1 MSPEQFLEA
10 VLRHRAIAIFRGQ
23 HQGRAAAAMDAAV
36 AAGFR
41 MVEFTVSTPGVYE
54 LIAEFAE
61 MGFLGAPLTG
71 YGCAGMNPVAYGLTM
86 IELERQDSGIRS
98 FCSVQSAL
106 AMYPIHA
113 FGSEEQRE
121 RFLPGMARGQIIG
134 AFGLTE
140 PNSGSDPGSMRTHA
154 RQQGPGGDYILSG
167 QKFWIT
173 NSPIADVMVV
183 WAKTL
188 DHGSDTPVIRGFL
201 VERGMPGLQTPETH
215 GKLSLRASITGE
227 IVLDEVKVPKANLL
241 PGVHG
246 LKGPLSCLTQARY
259 GIGWGAVGAA
269 MGVYERARRYTLERV
284 QFGKPLAGFQLT
296 QQKLVELHN
305 EIGKALLLAFHF
317 GRLKQDGKLTP
328 ESELTGLFEE
338 SAEAI
343 DVDGVRVEARL
354 AFSVSQSQEEKA
366 SASLRVGSPFSMVA
380 AQVNASY
387 TNKYSFNADG
397 SSSVST
403 RFVSIP
409 PPAELKEIL
418 ASMRK

>member
-1 MSPEQFLEA
+1 MSATPYILSIGHLLSDEERLVWATAREFCE
-10 VLRHRAIAIFRGQ
+10 RR
-23 HQGRAAAAMDAAV
+23 V
-36 AAGFR
+36 APVIEHHYEKATFPR
-41 MVEFTVSTPGVYE
+41 E

-106 AMYPIHA
+106 AMYPIQA
-113 FGSEEQRE
+113 FGSEAQRE

-154 RQQGPGGDYILSG
+154 RQREAGGDFVLSG

-173 NSPIADVMVV
+173 NSPIADVMIV

-188 DHGSDTPVIRGFL
+188 EFGSETPVIRGFL
-201 VERGMPGLQTPETH
+201 VERGMPGLSTPETK
-215 GKLSLRASITGE
+215 GKLSLRASLTGE
-227 IVLDEVKVPKANLL
+227 IVLDEVKVPKDNLL

-269 MGVYERARRYTLERV
+269 MSVYERARSYTLERV
-284 QFGKPLAGFQLT
+284 QFGKPLAAFQLT

-305 EIGKALLLAFHF
+305 EIGKGLLLAYHF
-317 GRLKQDGKLTP
+317 GRLKQDGKLSPVQVSYLKRDNVRMALEAARTARSMFGGNGIMG
-328 ESELTGLFEE
+328 EYHVMRHMCNLETVYTYEGTHEIHTLAIGRALTDL
-338 SAEAI
+338 
-343 DVDGVRVEARL
+343 D
-354 AFSVSQSQEEKA
+354 AFS
-366 SASLRVGSPFSMVA
+366 
-380 AQVNASY
+380 
-387 TNKYSFNADG
+387 
-397 SSSVST
+397 
-403 RFVSIP
+403 
-409 PPAELKEIL
+409 
-418 ASMRK
+418 

>member
-1 MSPEQFLEA
+1 MSGVPYLLSIDHLLSDEERLVWSAAREFCERRVAPVIEQHYEKATFP
-10 VLRHRAIAIFRGQ
+10 R
-23 HQGRAAAAMDAAV
+23 
-36 AAGFR
+36 
-41 MVEFTVSTPGVYE
+41 E

-71 YGCAGMNPVAYGLTM
+71 YGCAGMSPVAYGLTM

-113 FGSEEQRE
+113 FGSEAQRE
-121 RFLPGMARGQIIG
+121 RFLPGMARGELIG

-154 RQQGPGGDYILSG
+154 RQREAGGDYVLSG

-188 DHGSDTPVIRGFL
+188 EFGSETPVIRGFL
-201 VERGMPGLQTPETH
+201 VERDMAGLSTPETK

-227 IVLDEVKVPKANLL
+227 IVLDEVRVPVANLL
-241 PGVHG
+241 PGVSG

-259 GIGWGAVGAA
+259 GIGWGALGAA
-269 MGVYERARRYTLERV
+269 MSVYERARSYTLDRV

-296 QQKLVELHN
+296 QQKLVEIHN
-305 EIGKALLLAFHF
+305 EIGKGLLLAYHF
-317 GRLKQDGKLTP
+317 GRLKQDGKLSPVQVSYLKRDNVRMALEAARTARSMFGGNGIMG
-328 ESELTGLFEE
+328 EYHVMRHMCNLETVFTYEGTHEIHTLALGRALTGL
-338 SAEAI
+338 
-343 DVDGVRVEARL
+343 D
-354 AFSVSQSQEEKA
+354 AFS
-366 SASLRVGSPFSMVA
+366 
-380 AQVNASY
+380 
-387 TNKYSFNADG
+387 
-397 SSSVST
+397 
-403 RFVSIP
+403 
-409 PPAELKEIL
+409 
-418 ASMRK
+418 

>member
-1 MSPEQFLEA
+1 MTGTPYILSIDHLLSEEERLVWKSAHDFCE
-10 VLRHRAIAIFRGQ
+10 RR
-23 HQGRAAAAMDAAV
+23 V
-36 AAGFR
+36 APVIEKHYEHATFPR
-41 MVEFTVSTPGVYE
+41 E

-61 MGFLGAPLTG
+61 MGFLGAPLQG
-71 YGCAGMNPVAYGLTM
+71 YGCAGMGPVAYGLTM

-113 FGSEEQRE
+113 FGDEAQRE
-121 RFLPGMARGQIIG
+121 RWLPGMARGEIIG

-154 RQQGPGGDYILSG
+154 RQHEAGGDYVLSG

-173 NSPIADVMVV
+173 NSPIADVMIV

-188 DHGSDTPVIRGFL
+188 EFGSDTPVIRGFL
-201 VERGMPGLQTPETH
+201 VERGMAGLSTPETK

-227 IVLDEVKVPKANLL
+227 IVLDEVKVPKQNLL
-241 PGVHG
+241 PGVSG

-259 GIGWGAVGAA
+259 GIGWGALGAA
-269 MGVYERARRYTLERV
+269 MSVYERARRYTLDRV

-305 EIGKALLLAFHF
+305 EIGKGLLLAYHF

-328 ESELTGLFEE
+328 VQVSYLKRDNVRMALEAARTARSMFGGNGIMGEFHVMRHMCNLETVYTYEGTHEIHTLSIGRAITGL
-338 SAEAI
+338 
-343 DVDGVRVEARL
+343 D
-354 AFSVSQSQEEKA
+354 AFS
-366 SASLRVGSPFSMVA
+366 
-380 AQVNASY
+380 
-387 TNKYSFNADG
+387 
-397 SSSVST
+397 
-403 RFVSIP
+403 
-409 PPAELKEIL
+409 
-418 ASMRK
+418 

>member
-1 MSPEQFLEA
+1 MSSSPYIISIDHLLTDEERLVWSAAREFGERRIAPVIEKHYEA
-10 VLRHRAIAIFRGQ
+10 ATFPR
-23 HQGRAAAAMDAAV
+23 
-36 AAGFR
+36 
-41 MVEFTVSTPGVYE
+41 E
-54 LIAEFAE
+54 LIPEFAE

-113 FGSEEQRE
+113 FGSEDQRE
-121 RFLPGMARGQIIG
+121 RWLPAMARGEKIG

-154 RQQGPGGDYILSG
+154 RQRERGGDYFLSG
-167 QKFWIT
+167 QKCWIT

-188 DHGSDTPVIRGFL
+188 EFGSDAPVIRGFL
-201 VERGMPGLQTPETH
+201 VERSFAGLSTPETH

-227 IVLDEVKVPKANLL
+227 IVLDEVRVPASNLL
-241 PGVHG
+241 PGVQG

-269 MGVYERARRYTLERV
+269 MSVYERARRYTLDRV
-284 QFGKPLAGFQLT
+284 QFNKPLAAFQLT

-305 EIGKALLLAFHF
+305 DIGKGLLLAYHF
-317 GRLKQDGKLTP
+317 GRLKQDGKLSP
-328 ESELTGLFEE
+328 VQVSYLKRDNVRMALESARTARSMLGGNGIMGEFHIMRHLCNLETVFTYEGTHEIHTLAIGRAITGL
-338 SAEAI
+338 
-343 DVDGVRVEARL
+343 D
-354 AFSVSQSQEEKA
+354 AFS
-366 SASLRVGSPFSMVA
+366 
-380 AQVNASY
+380 
-387 TNKYSFNADG
+387 
-397 SSSVST
+397 
-403 RFVSIP
+403 
-409 PPAELKEIL
+409 
-418 ASMRK
+418 

>member
-1 MSPEQFLEA
+1 MSGTPYILSIDHLLTDEERL
-10 VLRHRAIAIFRGQ
+10 VWS
-23 HQGRAAAAMDAAV
+23 AARDFCERRV
-36 AAGFR
+36 APVIEKHYEHATFPR
-41 MVEFTVSTPGVYE
+41 E

-61 MGFLGAPLTG
+61 MGFLGAPLHG

-113 FGSEEQRE
+113 FGTEEQRE
-121 RFLPGMARGQIIG
+121 RWLPGMARGELIG

-154 RQQGPGGDYILSG
+154 RQLAPGGDYVLSG

-173 NSPIADVMVV
+173 NSPIADVMIV

-188 DHGSDTPVIRGFL
+188 DFGSDTPVIRGFL
-201 VERGMPGLQTPETH
+201 VERGMPGLLTPETH

-227 IVLDEVKVPKANLL
+227 IVLDEVKVPKHNLL
-241 PGVHG
+241 PGVSG

-317 GRLKQDGKLTP
+317 GRLKQDGKLSPVQVSYLKRDNVRMALEAARTARSMFGGNGIMG
-328 ESELTGLFEE
+328 EFHVMRHLCNLETVYTYEGTHEIHTLAIGRAITGL
-338 SAEAI
+338 
-343 DVDGVRVEARL
+343 D
-354 AFSVSQSQEEKA
+354 AFS
-366 SASLRVGSPFSMVA
+366 
-380 AQVNASY
+380 
-387 TNKYSFNADG
+387 
-397 SSSVST
+397 
-403 RFVSIP
+403 
-409 PPAELKEIL
+409 
-418 ASMRK
+418 

>member
-1 MSPEQFLEA
+1 MSGVPYILTIDHLLTDEERLIWQAARDFGE
-10 VLRHRAIAIFRGQ
+10 RRIAPVIEKHYEHATFPR
-23 HQGRAAAAMDAAV
+23 
-36 AAGFR
+36 
-41 MVEFTVSTPGVYE
+41 E
-54 LIAEFAE
+54 LISEFAA
-61 MGFLGAPLTG
+61 MGFLGAPLHG

-106 AMYPIHA
+106 AMWPIYA
-113 FGSEEQRE
+113 YGSEDQRQ
-121 RFLPGMARGQIIG
+121 RWLPGMAKGEIIG

-154 RQQGPGGDYILSG
+154 KQQGPGGDYVLTG
-167 QKFWIT
+167 QKMWIT
-173 NSPIADVMVV
+173 NSPIADVLVV

-201 VERGMPGLQTPETH
+201 VERGMKGLQTPETH

-227 IVLDEVKVPKANLL
+227 IVLDEVHVPKANLL

-246 LKGPLSCLTQARY
+246 LKGPLGCLTQARY

-269 MGVYERARRYTLERV
+269 MGVYERARDYTLART

-305 EIGKALLLAFHF
+305 EIGKGLLLAYHF

-328 ESELTGLFEE
+328 EQVSYLKRDNVRMALEAARTARSMFGGNGIMGEFHVMRHVCNLETVYTYEGTHEIHTLAIGRALTGL
-338 SAEAI
+338 A
-343 DVDGVRVEARL
+343 
-354 AFSVSQSQEEKA
+354 AF
-366 SASLRVGSPFSMVA
+366 
-380 AQVNASY
+380 
-387 TNKYSFNADG
+387 T
-397 SSSVST
+397 
-403 RFVSIP
+403 
-409 PPAELKEIL
+409 
-418 ASMRK
+418 

>member
-1 MSPEQFLEA
+1 MSGTPYILSIDHLLTDEERLVWSAAREFGE
-10 VLRHRAIAIFRGQ
+10 RRIAPVIEKHYENATFPR
-23 HQGRAAAAMDAAV
+23 
-36 AAGFR
+36 
-41 MVEFTVSTPGVYE
+41 E

-61 MGFLGAPLTG
+61 MGFLGAPLHG

-113 FGSEEQRE
+113 FGTEAQRE
-121 RFLPGMARGQIIG
+121 RFLPGMARGEIIG

-154 RQQGPGGDYILSG
+154 RQLAPGGDYVLSG
-167 QKFWIT
+167 QKCWIT
-173 NSPIADVMVV
+173 NSPIADVMIV

-201 VERGMPGLQTPETH
+201 VERSMPGLQTPETH
-215 GKLSLRASITGE
+215 GKLSLRASMTGE
-227 IVLDEVKVPKANLL
+227 IVLDEVKVPKENLL

-269 MGVYERARRYTLERV
+269 MAVYERARRYTLERV

-317 GRLKQDGKLTP
+317 GRLKQDGKLSPVQVSYLKRDNVRMALEAARTARSMFGGNGIMG
-328 ESELTGLFEE
+328 EFHVMRHLCNLETVYTYEGTHEIHTLAIGRAITGL
-338 SAEAI
+338 
-343 DVDGVRVEARL
+343 D
-354 AFSVSQSQEEKA
+354 AFS
-366 SASLRVGSPFSMVA
+366 
-380 AQVNASY
+380 
-387 TNKYSFNADG
+387 
-397 SSSVST
+397 
-403 RFVSIP
+403 
-409 PPAELKEIL
+409 
-418 ASMRK
+418 